1 MSSFP
6 DYDFSPYLVSL
17 GRNWYLEDGLLR
29 RILSRFAPQAAQASD
44 ALLVDFG
51 ERAAGV
57 YRELAEVI
65 ERPEKLPTISR
76 KDAYDRRHDHV
87 VLPPETLR
95 MLAEQHGA
103 RLAGG
108 ELNDLVRYGI
118 IFLLAQNG
126 ETGTLCSL
134 ACTDGLIR
142 ALRELGNDSRSQR
155 ALERLLGNTPESWVH
170 GAQFVTEVQGGS
182 DAAANA
188 VQAVP
193 VGDGLFRLSGRKW
206 FCSNCTADYWLVTAR
221 PEGAAEGPRGVALFV
236 VPRLGEDGAPNGYS
250 IDRLKDKLG
259 TRALPTAE
267 IAFDGAEGWMLGPPE
282 AGLKNMVA
290 IVLVT
295 SRVFNVL
302 GAAGLMRGASRIAG
316 AYCGF
321 REAFGSRI
329 GQMPLVADAD
339 ERIRRQSD
347 LALAGAFETLD
358 LWLRYAPHGRSLGD
372 VASRV
377 HVSIAKA
384 VATRVAQAVV
394 YEAMMLLA
402 GNGIEE
408 RFSALPR
415 LVRDAAIF
423 EAWEGPYTLLLMQA
437 LDDLVR
443 FQVRG
448 REEELLTHVWPTGEI
463 PGALS
468 STLREVLAD
477 PESEKNVLRFR
488 GFAHDYYAAY
498 QGAALSHYR

>member
-1 MSSFP
+1 MSSFS
-6 DYDFSPYLVSL
+6 DYDFSPYLESL
-17 GRNWYLEDGLLR
+17 GRNWYLEDELLQ
-29 RILSRFAPQAAQASD
+29 RILARLAPEAARASND
-44 ALLVDFG
+44 VLVDFG
-51 ERAAGV
+51 ERAAGI

-65 ERPEKLPTISR
+65 ERSEKLPSISR

-87 VLPPETLR
+87 VLPRETLR
-95 MLAEQHGA
+95 MLGEQHGA

-108 ELNDLVRYGI
+108 ELNDLVRYAV
-118 IFLLAQNG
+118 IFVLAQNG

-142 ALRELGNDSRSQR
+142 ALRELGADARSRR
-155 ALERLLGNTPESWVH
+155 ALERLLGNTPDDWVH

-182 DAAANA
+182 DAALNA

-193 VGDGLFRLSGRKW
+193 VGDGLFRLSGKKW

-221 PEGAAEGPRGVALFV
+221 PEGAAEGSRGVALFV

-250 IDRLKDKLG
+250 LDRLKDKLG

-295 SRVFNVL
+295 SRIFNVL
-302 GAAGLMRGASRIAG
+302 GAAGLMRGASRIAS

-329 GQMPLVADAD
+329 GQMPLVAEA
-339 ERIRRQSD
+339 EQRIRRQSD

-358 LWLRYAPHGRSLGD
+358 LWLRHVPNGRSLGD
-372 VASRV
+372 IASRF

-384 VATRVAQAVV
+384 VATRVAQPVI

-408 RFSALPR
+408 GFSALPR

-423 EAWEGPYTLLLMQA
+423 ETWEGPYTLLLMQA
-437 LDDLVR
+437 LEDLVR

-448 REEELLTHVWPTGEI
+448 REEEFLAHLWPTGEI
-463 PGALS
+463 PGTLS

-477 PESEKNVLRFR
+477 PASEKNVLRFR
-488 GFAHDYYAAY
+488 GFAHDYYTAY

>member
-267 IAFDGAEGWMLGPPE
+267 IVFDGAEGWMLGPPE

>member
-6 DYDFSPYLVSL
+6 DYDFSPYLESL
-17 GRNWYLEDGLLR
+17 GRNWYLEDELLQ
-29 RILSRFAPQAAQASD
+29 RILARLAPGAARASNRV
-44 ALLVDFG
+44 LVDFG
-51 ERAAGV
+51 GRAAGI
-57 YRELAEVI
+57 YRELADLV

-95 MLAEQHGA
+95 MLGEQHGA

-108 ELNDLVRYGI
+108 ELDELVRYAV

-126 ETGTLCSL
+126 EVGTLCSL

-142 ALRELGNDSRSQR
+142 ALKELGDDARSRA
-155 ALERLLGNTPESWVH
+155 ALERLLGNTPDDWVH

-182 DAAANA
+182 DAATNA
-188 VQAVP
+188 VEAAP
-193 VGDGLFRLSGRKW
+193 IGDGLFRLSGKKW

-236 VPRLGEDGAPNGYS
+236 VPRLDEDGAPNGYS
-250 IDRLKDKLG
+250 IDRLKEKLG

-267 IAFDGAEGWMLGPPE
+267 IAFEGAEGWLLGPPE

-290 IVLVT
+290 LVLVT

-329 GQMPLVADAD
+329 GRMPLVSDA
-339 ERIRRQSD
+339 EEGIRRQSD

-358 LWLRYAPHGRSLGD
+358 LWLRHAPKGRTLED

-384 VATRVAQAVV
+384 VATRAAQPVV

-408 RFSALPR
+408 RFSSLPR

-423 EAWEGPYTLLLMQA
+423 ETWEGPYTLLLMQA
-437 LDDLVR
+437 LEDLVR

-448 REEELLTHVWPTGEI
+448 REEELLAHLWPTGEI
-463 PGALS
+463 PGALA

-477 PESEKNVLRFR
+477 PASEKNVLRFR
-488 GFAHDYYAAY
+488 RFAHDYYSAY

>member
-1 MSSFP
+1 M
-6 DYDFSPYLVSL
+6 
-17 GRNWYLEDGLLR
+17 
-29 RILSRFAPQAAQASD
+29 
-44 ALLVDFG
+44 
-51 ERAAGV
+51 
-57 YRELAEVI
+57 
-65 ERPEKLPTISR
+65 
-76 KDAYDRRHDHV
+76 
-87 VLPPETLR
+87 
-95 MLAEQHGA
+95 
-103 RLAGG
+103 
-108 ELNDLVRYGI
+108 VRYGI

-142 ALRELGNDSRSQR
+142 ALKELGDDPRSRS
-155 ALERLLGNTPESWVH
+155 ALAHLLGNTPESWVH

-182 DAAANA
+182 DAGANA
-188 VQAVP
+188 VRAVAA
-193 VGDGLFRLSGRKW
+193 GDGLFRLSGKKW

-221 PEGAAEGPRGVALFV
+221 PEGAAEGSRGVALFM
-236 VPRLGEDGAPNGYS
+236 VPRLGQDGAPNGYS
-250 IDRLKDKLG
+250 MDRLKDKIG

-267 IAFDGAEGWMLGPPE
+267 ITFEGAEGWMLGPPD

-295 SRVFNVL
+295 SRIFNVL
-302 GAAGLMRGASRIAG
+302 GAAGLMRGASRIAS

-329 GQMPLVADAD
+329 GEMPLVADSD
-339 ERIRRQSD
+339 QRIRRQSD
-347 LALAGAFETLD
+347 LALAGAFETIH
-358 LWLRYAPHGRSLGD
+358 LWLRHAPHGRGLGD

-384 VATRVAQAVV
+384 VATRVAQEVA
-394 YEAMMLLA
+394 YEAMMLPA

-423 EAWEGPYTLLLMQA
+423 ETWEGPYTLLLMQA
-437 LDDLVR
+437 LADLVR
-443 FQVRG
+443 FRVRG
-448 REEELLTHVWPTGEI
+448 REQELLAHVWPTREI

-468 STLREVLAD
+468 SALREVLAD

-488 GFAHDYYAAY
+488 EFAHDYYSAY
-498 QGAALSHYR
+498 QAAALSHYQ

>member
-1 MSSFP
+1 MPSFP
-6 DYDFSPYLVSL
+6 NYDFSPYLESL
-17 GRNWYLEDGLLR
+17 GRNWYLEDELLR
-29 RILSRFAPQAAQASD
+29 RVLARLAPDAVAACED
-44 ALLVDFG
+44 LLVDFG
-51 ERAAGV
+51 ERAARV
-57 YRELAEVI
+57 YPELADVI
-65 ERPEKLPTISR
+65 ERPENLPTISR

-95 MLAEQHGA
+95 MLSEQHGA

-108 ELNDLVRYGI
+108 ELNDLVRYAI
-118 IFLLAQNG
+118 LFILAQNG
-126 ETGTLCSL
+126 ETGTLCSM

-142 ALRELGNDSRSQR
+142 ALRDVGSDARSRKL
-155 ALERLLGNTPESWVH
+155 LERLLANTPESWVH

-182 DAAANA
+182 DAATNA

-193 VGDGLFRLSGRKW
+193 VGDGMFRLSGKKW

-221 PEGAAEGPRGVALFV
+221 PEGAVEGLRGVALFV
-236 VPRLGEDGAPNGYS
+236 VPRIGANGTPNGYS

-267 IAFDGAEGWMLGPPE
+267 IAFEGAEGWMLGPAE

-302 GAAGLMRGASRIAG
+302 GAAGLMRGASRIAS

-329 GQMPLVADAD
+329 GEMPLVADSD
-339 ERIRRQSD
+339 ERIRRESD

-358 LWLRYAPHGRSLGD
+358 LWLRHAPHGRSLGD

-384 VATRVAQAVV
+384 VATRAAQQVA

-408 RFSALPR
+408 RFSPLPR

-423 EAWEGPYTLLLMQA
+423 ETWEGPYTLLLMQA

-448 REEELLTHVWPTGEI
+448 REEEFLAHLWPTGEI
-463 PGALS
+463 PGALT
-468 STLREVLAD
+468 STLRELLAD
-477 PESEKNVLRFR
+477 PKSEKNVRRFR
-488 GFAHDYYAAY
+488 GFAHDYYTAY

>member
-1 MSSFP
+1 MSPSP
-6 DYDFSPYLVSL
+6 DYDFSPYLESL
-17 GRNWYLEDGLLR
+17 GRNWYLEDELLR
-29 RILSRFAPQAAQASD
+29 RVLERLAPDAALAGED
-44 ALLVDFG
+44 LLVDFG
-51 ERAAGV
+51 ERAARV
-57 YRELAEVI
+57 YPPLADAI
-65 ERPEKLPTISR
+65 EHPEKLPSISR

-95 MLAEQHGA
+95 MLSELHGA

-108 ELNDLVRYGI
+108 ELDDLVRYAI

-126 ETGTLCSL
+126 EAGTLCSL

-142 ALRELGNDSRSQR
+142 ALRELGSDARSREV
-155 ALERLLGNTPESWVH
+155 LDRLLGNAEESWVH

-182 DAAANA
+182 DAGANA
-188 VQAVP
+188 VEAAP
-193 VGDGLFRLSGRKW
+193 VGDGLFCLSGKKW

-221 PEGAAEGPRGVALFV
+221 PERAAEGVRGVALFV
-236 VPRLGEDGAPNGYS
+236 VPRLAADGTPNGYS

-267 IAFDGAEGWMLGPPE
+267 IAFEGAEGWMLGPAE

-302 GAAGLMRGASRIAG
+302 GAAGVLRGASRIAS

-329 GQMPLVADAD
+329 GQMPLVADS
-339 ERIRRQSD
+339 EQRIRRESD

-358 LWLRYAPHGRSLGD
+358 LWLRHAPHGRELGD
-372 VASRV
+372 IASRV

-384 VATRVAQAVV
+384 VSTRAAQEVA

-408 RFSALPR
+408 RFSPLPR
-415 LVRDAAIF
+415 LVRDAAIY
-423 EAWEGPYTLLLMQA
+423 ETWEGPYTLLLMQA
-437 LDDLVR
+437 LEDLVR
-443 FQVRG
+443 FRVGG
-448 REEELLTHVWPTGEI
+448 REEELLAHLWPTGEI
-463 PGALS
+463 PGELT
-468 STLREVLAD
+468 STLRELLAD
-477 PESEKNVLRFR
+477 PKSEKNVLRFR
-488 GFAHDYYAAY
+488 GFAHDYYTAY
-498 QGAALSHYR
+498 QRAALSHYR

>member
-1 MSSFP
+1 MSRFP
-6 DYDFSPYLVSL
+6 DYDFSPYLESL
-17 GRNWYLEDGLLR
+17 GRNWYLEDELLR
-29 RILSRFAPQAAQASD
+29 RVLVRLVPKDAEASED
-44 ALLVDFG
+44 LLVHFG
-51 ERAAGV
+51 ERAALV
-57 YRELAEVI
+57 YRELADVI
-65 ERPEKLPTISR
+65 ERPEKLPFISR

-108 ELNDLVRYGI
+108 ELNDLVRYAA
-118 IFLLAQNG
+118 IFVLAQNG

-142 ALRELGNDSRSQR
+142 ALRELGNEPRSRS
-155 ALERLLGNTPESWVH
+155 ALGRLLGNTPGEWVH

-188 VQAVP
+188 VQAVGA
-193 VGDGLFRLSGRKW
+193 GDGMFRLSGRKW
-206 FCSNCTADYWLVTAR
+206 FCSNCTADYWLLTAR
-221 PEGAAEGPRGVALFV
+221 PEGAVEGARGVALFV

-267 IAFDGAEGWMLGPPE
+267 IAFEGAEGWMLGPAD

-295 SRVFNVL
+295 SRIFNVL
-302 GAAGLMRGASRIAG
+302 GAAGLVRGASRIAG

-329 GQMPLVADAD
+329 RQMPLVADSVQ
-339 ERIRRQSD
+339 RIQRQSD

-358 LWLRYAPHGRSLGD
+358 LWLRHPAHGRSMGD
-372 VASRV
+372 IAARV

-384 VATRVAQAVV
+384 VATRVAQSLV

-423 EAWEGPYTLLLMQA
+423 ETWEGPYTLLLMQA
-437 LDDLVR
+437 LDDLAR
-443 FQVRG
+443 FQVGG
-448 REEELLTHVWPTGEI
+448 REEEFLAQVWPTEEI
-463 PGALS
+463 PGALA

-477 PESEKNVLRFR
+477 PTSEKNVLGFR
-488 GFAHDYYAAY
+488 EFAHDYYTAY
-498 QGAALSHYR
+498 QRAALSHYR